1 MTLTRK
7 ACLEVGCC
15 SFQGYSEEASAGT
28 GPEIKSTSVIGT
40 QLCANGQ
47 TPGSTVDAY
56 EEFQV
61 QVLSVTRGVPSF
73 SPSAIGGTWS
83 VEVDIEFRI
92 SSTCDE
98 CSSPTTVDVT
108 QDHTFKISCSN
119 PGTGDEFSIFYEA
132 GFPSFGTLCGSSTAS
147 AAAAWAVGT
156 SRTEGTVQASAISGK
171 GCSAYDQVVFTI
183 HLPITGFIPNI
194 GSPPYPCQDTST
206 FNFPASTSNGACV
219 LTMEWSLLSP

>member
-15 SFQGYSEEASAGT
+15 SFEGYSEEASAGT

-40 QLCANGQ
+40 QLCAQ
-47 TPGSTVDAY
+47 SIAGSTVDAY

-61 QVLSVTRGVPSF
+61 QVLSVTRGVPAWTQYAGIDYRWEIPVTF
-73 SPSAIGGTWS
+73 
-83 VEVDIEFRI
+83 EFRVT
-92 SSTCDE
+92 STCDD
-98 CSSPTTVDVT
+98 CDSPTTVDITHT
-108 QDHTFKISCSN
+108 QEFHIECGRDN
-119 PGTGDEFSIFYEA
+119 ADEFTFFYQS
-132 GFPSFGTLCGSSTAS
+132 GFPTNGTICGSGSVS
-147 AAAAWAVGT
+147 AAAAWQVGT

-171 GCSAYDQVVFTI
+171 GCAAYDQVVFTI
-183 HLPITGFIPNI
+183 NVPITALLVPESG
-194 GSPPYPCQDTST
+194 CQDTST

>member
-15 SFQGYSEEASAGT
+15 SFEGYSDEASAGT

-40 QLCANGQ
+40 QLCAQ
-47 TPGSTVDAY
+47 STAGSTVDAY

-61 QVLSVTRGVPSF
+61 QVLSVTRGVP
-73 SPSAIGGTWS
+73 AWTQYAGTDYRWEIP
-83 VEVDIEFRI
+83 VTFEFRVT
-92 SSTCDE
+92 STCDD
-98 CSSPTTVDVT
+98 CDSPTTVDITHT
-108 QDHTFKISCSN
+108 QEFQIECGRDNANEFTFSHQAAF
-119 PGTGDEFSIFYEA
+119 D
-132 GFPSFGTLCGSSTAS
+132 SFGTLCGSNAAS
-147 AAAAWAVGT
+147 AAAAWTNGT
-156 SRTEGTVQASAISGK
+156 SRTEQTVQASAISGK
-171 GCSAYDQVVFTI
+171 GCAAYDQVVFTI
-183 HLPITGFIPNI
+183 NVPITGRIPNI